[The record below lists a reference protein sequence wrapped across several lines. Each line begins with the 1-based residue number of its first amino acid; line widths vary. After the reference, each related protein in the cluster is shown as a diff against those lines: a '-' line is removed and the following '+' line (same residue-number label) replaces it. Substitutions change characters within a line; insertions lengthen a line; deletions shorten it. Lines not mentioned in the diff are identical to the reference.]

1 MSVSALFQELGIA
14 LLLGMLVGLQRE
26 RSDARLAGIRTFP
39 LVTLLGALCGLLA
52 QSVGGWVVAAGI
64 LALAGLI
71 VTGKMIEIRGGAF
84 EPGMTSEVAIL
95 LMFAVG
101 AYLVFG
107 YRLVAVAIGGAAAV
121 LLHFKVQ
128 MHGAVSRLA
137 DDDVKA
143 IMQFVLLALVI
154 LPVLPDRTFGPYD
167 VLNPH
172 RIWWMV
178 VLIVGISLGGYIAFK
193 FFGQRAG
200 MLLGGILGGVVSST
214 ATTVSQARRS
224 REVPEASGVAAVVI
238 TIASAVVYARL
249 LLLVAVVAP
258 GSLAKAAPPLVT
270 LLLFMVLLAS
280 ALWLWNRK
288 AIFSVPVHGNP
299 SELKAAMVFGLLY
312 ALVLFGVAAAREH
325 FGDRGL
331 FVVAGI
337 SGLTDVDAIAL
348 SALQLGK
355 TGRVDGAV
363 IWKLIVLAS
372 LSNLVFKGGAV
383 ALLGHPRL
391 RLQIAVLFGIAIAA
405 GLLLLGVW
413 PA

>member
-1 MSVSALFQELGIA
+1 MSVSGLFQELGIA
-14 LLLGMLVGLQRE
+14 LVLGMLVGLQRE

-39 LVTLLGALCGLLA
+39 LVTLFGALCGLLA
-52 QSVGGWVVAAGI
+52 QSMGGWVVAAGL
-64 LALAGLI
+64 LALAALI
-71 VTGKMIEIRGGAF
+71 ITGKTIEIKGGAF

-107 YRLVAVAIGGAAAV
+107 YRLVAVSIGGVAAV

-178 VLIVGISLGGYIAFK
+178 VLIVGISLGGYIVFK

-224 REVPEASGVAAVVI
+224 RDLPEASGMAAIVI

-249 LLLVAVVAP
+249 MLLVAVVAP
-258 GSLAKAAPPLVT
+258 GFFVAAAPPLST
-270 LLLFMVLLAS
+270 LLLVMVLLAS
-280 ALWLWNRK
+280 VLWMWNRK
-288 AIFSVPVHGNP
+288 VMFSAPVHGNP
-299 SELKAAMVFGLLY
+299 SELKVAMVFGLLY

-355 TGRVDGAV
+355 NGRVEGALA
-363 IWKLIVLAS
+363 WKLIVLAS
-372 LSNLVFKGGAV
+372 LSNLLFKGGAV
-383 ALLGHPRL
+383 ALLGSPRL
-391 RLQIAVLFGIAIAA
+391 RAQIAVLFGIAIAA
-405 GLLLLGVW
+405 GLLLLALW
-413 PA
+413 PS